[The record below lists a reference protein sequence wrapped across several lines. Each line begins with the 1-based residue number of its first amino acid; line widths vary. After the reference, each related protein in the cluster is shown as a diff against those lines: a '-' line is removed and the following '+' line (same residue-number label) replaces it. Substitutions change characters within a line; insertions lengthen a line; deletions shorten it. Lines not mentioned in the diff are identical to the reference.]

1 MRWEPAPPGAKTVDC
16 SHWVGSELLLVEK
29 KAYFRGLITRDSM
42 EPGIH
47 KVGWC
52 SVSYVGVVKHYCWED
67 TSQKAEHPIPHLIY
81 DQSLKIQL

>member
-1 MRWEPAPPGAKTVDC
+1 M
-16 SHWVGSELLLVEK
+16 EK